1 MRAALLRSYGEPLST
16 EDVTLGPLGDFEVRV
31 RVAATG
37 VCHSDLHVARGEVPL
52 PVPTILGHEGSG
64 VVEAVGDQVS
74 DVSVGDHVVGCMSV
88 FCGTCAYC
96 LTGRPYLCT
105 RTELIGRDPRLGPAL
120 HRHDEAITA
129 FCDLGSFAEE
139 MIVPQRALA
148 KIPAEMPLDRAA
160 LLGCAVTTGLGAVFN
175 TAKVHAGDTVA
186 VVGCGGVGLA
196 AIQAAAIAGAHRVIA
211 VDQVAAKRELA
222 EHLGATDFVA
232 ATGGEEAAVVL
243 ELSGGGV
250 DHAIEAAGTKQ
261 TIEAAY
267 RMLRAGGTATVC
279 GFLGFGQTI
288 EIDPLDLLFEK
299 RLQGSQMGS
308 NRFRLDIPRYAKM
321 YLTGRLD
328 LDSLVSR
335 TIGLDDINDAFAAM
349 GTGQLARQVVVL

>member
-1 MRAALLRSYGEPLST
+1 MKAALLRAYGQPLST
-16 EDVTLGPLGDFEVRV
+16 EEISLGALGDFDVRV
-31 RVAATG
+31 QVVATG

-52 PVPTILGHEGSG
+52 PVPTVLGHEGAG
-64 VVEAVGDQVS
+64 IVTAVGERVS
-74 DVSVGDHVVGCMSV
+74 EVAIGDHVVGCMSV

-96 LTGRPYLCT
+96 LSGRPYLCT
-105 RTELIGRDPRLGPAL
+105 RAELIGRDPRLGPTL
-120 HRHDEAITA
+120 HQRDEAITA

-139 MIVPQRALA
+139 MIVHQRALA
-148 KIPAEMPLDRAA
+148 RIPDEMPLERAA

-175 TAKVHAGDTVA
+175 TAGVQPGDTVA

-196 AIQAAAIAGAHRVIA
+196 AIQAAAIAGADRVIA
-211 VDQVAAKRELA
+211 VDQVAGKRELA
-222 EHLGATDFVA
+222 RRLGATDFVEASGHDASA
-232 ATGGEEAAVVL
+232 AVL
-243 ELSGGGV
+243 ELTGGGV
-250 DHAIEAAGTKQ
+250 DHAIEAAGSKS

-267 RMLRAGGTATVC
+267 GMLRAGGTATVC

-308 NRFRLDIPRYAKM
+308 NRFRLDIPRYAKL
-321 YLTGRLD
+321 YLSGRLD

-335 TIGLDDINDAFAAM
+335 TIGLDDINDAFDAM
-349 GTGQLARQVVVL
+349 GTGQLARQVVVF